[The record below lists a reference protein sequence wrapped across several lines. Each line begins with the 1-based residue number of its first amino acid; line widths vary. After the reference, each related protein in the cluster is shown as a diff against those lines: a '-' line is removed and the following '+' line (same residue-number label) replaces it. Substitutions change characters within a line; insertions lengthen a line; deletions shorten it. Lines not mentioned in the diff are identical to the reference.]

1 MNMFKNNKYNLSALM
16 LYMTYFLHGIQAIIL
31 SQNAEYFAGQ
41 WGTTISGVLGVI
53 AWTGIGKITF
63 LTFSGILADK
73 LGRKP
78 VILLGVLGYVILFG
92 SLIFTKDIAIANIL
106 SFIGGASTSLFDGA
120 CNPAIMEI
128 YPNNKSTASIFNKG
142 TISISGIIYPLIV
155 GYLTVGNRPQSL
167 GIWIPFVLSI
177 ALLVVFFF
185 VRLPDG
191 DVKKEK
197 NISAAEAVKIL
208 EQGQSSASTT
218 VHKVNEPKMTIE
230 GILLPLFGFTIYST
244 FYLFQQVASIY
255 AADVVQMSEVA
266 SRAVAS
272 YYQAG
277 SFAAVILS
285 AVLMARG
292 VRDMS
297 LLIIYPF
304 IAGTAALTVYLIPN
318 SVTLSIGAAVIGFA
332 AAGGALQ
339 MGNALFNQFFD
350 QNKGRNTSL
359 YYFVMS
365 LGSYIMPTVAAY
377 LRETDF
383 TLVMLLVAIVAF
395 TSFALMLFLG
405 TRYKYIFGVP
415 VFSNS
420 RKAQKLTE
428 KTG

>member
-1 MNMFKNNKYNLSALM
+1 MEMFKNNKYNFAALM

-31 SQNAEYFAGQ
+31 SQNADYFAAQ
-41 WGTTISGVLGVI
+41 WSTTVSGVLGVI

-78 VILLGVLGYVILFG
+78 IIVLGVAGYAILFG
-92 SLIFTKDIAIANIL
+92 TLIFTTNIAVANIL

-155 GYLTVGNRPQSL
+155 GYLAANNQSQSL
-167 GIWIPFVLSI
+167 GIWIPFVLSL
-177 ALLVVFFF
+177 ALLAAFFF

-191 DVKKEK
+191 DVKKSQ
-197 NISAAEAVKIL
+197 NVSASEAVKIL

-218 VHKVNEPKMTIE
+218 INKVNKPSMKIE
-230 GILLPLFGFTIYST
+230 GILLPLFAFTIYST
-244 FYLFQQVASIY
+244 FYLFQQVVSIY

-285 AVLMARG
+285 AVFMARG
-292 VRDMS
+292 IRDMGI
-297 LLIIYPF
+297 LIVYPL
-304 IAGTAALTVYLIPN
+304 IAGITALTIYFIPT
-318 SVTLSIGAAVIGFA
+318 SFTLSVGAAIIGFT

-359 YYFVMS
+359 YYFIMS

-383 TLVMLLVAIVAF
+383 TLVMLLVAFVAF
-395 TSFALMLFLG
+395 ASFILMVVLG
-405 TRYKYIFGVP
+405 TRYKHIFGVTA
-415 VFSNS
+415 FSNS
-420 RKAQKLTE
+420 REDIQLTE
-428 KTG
+428 GTV